1 MTHSVNSPASAPP
14 VGLATDLTKQG
25 VSNALTSVTPQAV
38 LTSIKVEGSIPL
50 EMRNKQMSTGDIFFS
65 NLPFLVT
72 ICVVVAASFVN
83 YLVNRKTIQ
92 NQEKNSQLGR
102 QADHQNKVSEYR
114 HAWLQEVRNTAAE
127 LIKTIYEAQHT
138 LMMWN
143 LTRGYR
149 DKGGSEEQMN
159 EWKERLPVLYLKE
172 KEAAAEMYK
181 HTAKLKLLF
190 KKNDQQVAQLFTLLD
205 ATLSKVGN
213 LDLMHVDKEAIDEIV
228 GELQI
233 VLKNEWEVT
242 KSRILN
248 EAGA

>member
-1 MTHSVNSPASAPP
+1 MSA
-14 VGLATDLTKQG
+14 
-25 VSNALTSVTPQAV
+25 
-38 LTSIKVEGSIPL
+38 
-50 EMRNKQMSTGDIFFS
+50 GDIFLS
-65 NLPFLVT
+65 NIPFLVT
-72 ICVVVAASFVN
+72 IFIVAAASLVN

-92 NQEKNSQLGR
+92 NQEKNSKLSR
-102 QADHQNKVSEYR
+102 QADHQNKVSDFR
-114 HAWLQEVRNTAAE
+114 HAWLQEVRDTAAE

-149 DKGGSEEQMN
+149 DQGGTDEQMI

-172 KEAAAEMYK
+172 KEVAAEMYR

-190 KKNDQQVAQLFTLLD
+190 KKNDPQVARLFILLD

-213 LDLMHVDKEAIDEIV
+213 LDLVRIDEKPIAEIV

-242 KSRILN
+242 KSRIMD
-248 EAGA
+248 EASK